1 MRLSIDGRK
10 LSPWLGLAALLLAAA
25 PAGADIIWDGDASK
39 GTGVFSLIGQG
50 NCLAPSSITAVD
62 DPVHGRV
69 WRYHKPAETNR
80 CENHGFRVDGSE
92 RRATEGETWYLGWW
106 SKLSS
111 TANNNANFQWKS
123 YGSHIQNFPLVLK
136 MINGQMTLMQRQPE
150 GVTTFLWRR
159 TLSANQWN
167 HFVLGIHVSSGLRGG
182 WVELWFNG
190 VKQTFTTGGTRFA
203 CRTLD
208 SGDHN
213 CPKWGV
219 YGGSGQ
225 AMTNWVD
232 GLKVGT
238 TPEDVMDGGG
248 GGGGSTKLA
257 VAAVSASSADGA
269 NVAGNTL
276 DRSLATRWSANGD
289 RQWIRFDL
297 GASRTVDLVKIA
309 WYKGD
314 ARAASFDIE
323 VSAGPDGP
331 WLPLLTGG
339 QSSAGTTALET
350 YDFTDGAGRYLRILG
365 HGNSVNDWN
374 SLTEVEVW
382 GR

>member
-1 MRLSIDGRK
+1 MFQDRRARK
-10 LSPWLGLAALLLAAA
+10 LSVCVALVSLSLVA
-25 PAGADIIWDGDASK
+25 PAGAELIWDGDASR
-39 GTGVFSLIGQG
+39 GTGIFSLIGTG
-50 NCLAPSSITAVD
+50 NCAAPSSITAVD
-62 DPVHGRV
+62 DAVHGRV
-69 WRYHKPAETNR
+69 WRYHKPADSNR

-92 RRATEGETWYLGWW
+92 RRAREGETWYLGWW

-123 YGSHIQNFPLVLK
+123 YGDGHIQNFPLVLK

-159 TLSANQWN
+159 TIQANQWN
-167 HFVLGIHVSSGLRGG
+167 HFVLGIHVSSALRGG

-190 VKQTFTTGGTRFA
+190 VKQTFTTGGQRFA

-225 AMTNWVD
+225 AMTNWID
-232 GLKVGT
+232 GLKIGT
-238 TPEDVMDGGG
+238 TPEDVLDGG
-248 GGGGSTKLA
+248 GGGGSTKLP
-257 VAAVSASSADGA
+257 VSAVSASSDDG
-269 NVAGNTL
+269 NVPANTL
-276 DRSLATRWSANGD
+276 DGSLSTRWSANGD
-289 RQWIRFDL
+289 GQWIRFDL
-297 GASRTVDLVKIA
+297 GTSRTIDLVKIA

-314 ARAASFDIE
+314 ARSASFDVE
-323 VSAGPDGP
+323 VADAADGP
-331 WLPLLTGG
+331 WTRVLTGG
-339 QSSAGTTALET
+339 QSSSTSTALET
-350 YDFTDGAGRYLRILG
+350 YDFTDAGGRYVRIIG
-365 HGNSVNDWN
+365 RGNSVNDWN